1 MIFNL
6 QFQINLM
13 KRLYC
18 LILFTF
24 LIHTTHAQPSTVA
37 QIEKFTAENYASL
50 DQLYKHLHQNPE
62 LSSKEERTSALIA
75 EELRSLGFEV
85 QEKLGM
91 HNLAGVLK
99 NGEGPT
105 VLIRADM
112 DALPLE
118 EKTGLPYAS
127 KAKGINPAGEEVGVM
142 HACGHDIHMTVFI
155 GTARALVEMKDQWK
169 GTLVMVAQSAEETGF
184 GADALFKANLYDKIP
199 LPDYAIALHDNA
211 SLPAG
216 TIGYRAG
223 PFMASVDMVD
233 ITVHGEG
240 GHGAAPHTTKDPIML
255 SAEMISAFQ
264 TIVSREINPIE
275 PAVVTVGSIHGGTVH
290 NIIPDQVKMQLT
302 LRSYSQEVRDQT
314 VAALHRIT
322 ANMARM
328 AGLPEDK
335 YPEISIRDP
344 QTPATLNDPELTMRL
359 VNVFKE
365 HLGEEKVVE
374 TPPNMVGEDF
384 SRFGLQEQKV
394 PICMF
399 WLGAVDP
406 AKIKEAEEKGTA
418 LPSLHSPNFAPLPEP
433 TIKTGV
439 KAMSAAALELL
450 D

>member
-1 MIFNL
+1 MR
-6 QFQINLM
+6 
-13 KRLYC
+13 KLYF

-24 LIHTTHAQPSTVA
+24 LIYTTQAQKSTVE
-37 QIEKFTAENYASL
+37 QVEKFTADNYASL

-62 LSSKEERTSALIA
+62 LSSKEEKTSALIA
-75 EELRSLGFEV
+75 KELKKLGFEV

-91 HNLAGVLK
+91 YNLAGVLK
-99 NGEGPT
+99 NGKGPT

-127 KAKGINPAGEEVGVM
+127 KAKGINPAGEEVSVM

-155 GTARALVEMKDQWK
+155 GTARALVEMKEQWK

-223 PFMASVDMVD
+223 NFMASVDMVD

-240 GHGAAPHTTKDPIML
+240 GHGAAPHTTKDPIVL
-255 SAEMISAFQ
+255 SAEMINAFQ

-314 VAALHRIT
+314 IAALRRIT
-322 ANMARM
+322 ENMARM
-328 AGLPEDK
+328 AGLPKEK

-344 QTPATLNDPELTMRL
+344 QTPSTINDPELTARL
-359 VNVFKE
+359 VNVFRQNF
-365 HLGEEKVVE
+365 GEENVVE
-374 TPPNMVGEDF
+374 TLPNMVGEDF
-384 SRFGLQEQKV
+384 SRFGLQEKKV

-406 AKIKEAEEKGTA
+406 VKIKEAEAKGTS
-418 LPSLHSPNFAPLPEP
+418 LPSLHSPSFAPLPEP
-433 TIKTGV
+433 TIKTGI

>member
-1 MIFNL
+1 MR
-6 QFQINLM
+6 
-13 KRLYC
+13 KLYS
-18 LILFTF
+18 LILITF
-24 LIHTTHAQPSTVA
+24 LIHTTQAQKSTVA
-37 QIEKFTAENYASL
+37 QVEEFTAENYASL

-62 LSSKEERTSALIA
+62 LSSKEEKTSALIA
-75 EELRSLGFEV
+75 EELKSLGFKV

-91 HNLAGVLK
+91 HNLAGVFK

-127 KAKGINPAGEEVGVM
+127 TAKGINPAGEKVSVM

-155 GTARALVEMKDQWK
+155 GTARALVEMKEQWK

-223 PFMASVDMVD
+223 NFMASVDMVD

-240 GHGAAPHTTKDPIML
+240 GHGAAPHTTKDPIVL
-255 SAEMISAFQ
+255 SAEMINAFQ

-322 ANMARM
+322 KNMASM

-344 QTPATLNDPELTMRL
+344 QTPATINDPELTERL
-359 VNVFKE
+359 VNVFRQNF
-365 HLGEEKVVE
+365 GEENVVE
-374 TPPNMVGEDF
+374 TAPNMVGEDF

-406 AKIKEAEEKGTA
+406 AKVKAAKENGTS

-433 TIKTGV
+433 TIKTGI

>member
-1 MIFNL
+1 MR
-6 QFQINLM
+6 
-13 KRLYC
+13 KLYY
-18 LILFTF
+18 LTLFTF
-24 LIHTTHAQPSTVA
+24 LIHTTQAQKSAVE
-37 QIEKFTAENYASL
+37 QVVGFTDKNYASL

-62 LSSKEERTSALIA
+62 LSSKEEKTSALIA
-75 EELRSLGFEV
+75 EELKKLGFEV

-91 HNLAGVLK
+91 HNLAGVLR

-105 VLIRADM
+105 LLIRADM

-127 KAKGINPAGEEVGVM
+127 KAKGINPAGEEVPVM

-155 GTARALVEMKDQWK
+155 GTARALVETRKQWK

-184 GADALFKANLYDKIP
+184 GADALFKANLYEKIP

-223 PFMASVDMVD
+223 NFMASVDMVD

-240 GHGAAPHTTKDPIML
+240 GHGAAPHTTKDPIVL
-255 SAEMISAFQ
+255 SAEMINAFQ

-314 VAALHRIT
+314 IAALHRIT
-322 ANMARM
+322 ANMASM
-328 AGLPEDK
+328 AGLPKEK

-344 QTPATLNDPELTMRL
+344 QTPATLNDPELTARL
-359 VNVFKE
+359 VNVFRQNF
-365 HLGEEKVVE
+365 GEDKVVE

-384 SRFGLQEQKV
+384 SRFGLQEKEV

-399 WLGAVDP
+399 WLGAVNP
-406 AKIKEAEEKGTA
+406 AKIEAAKANGTA
-418 LPSLHSPNFAPLPEP
+418 LPSLHSPNFAPLPEL
-433 TIKTGV
+433 TIKTGIR
-439 KAMSAAALELL
+439 AMSAAALELL